1 MANDRKDFM
10 CKYLAQLE
18 LPCKFDQKE
27 AYSNEI
33 CTKCYQKNVFC
44 IPPTNRKQDRVE
56 KVTKWIDY
64 EKNTEG
70 ICLECPKEEYEC
82 HDCAFRWFGKGPS
95 GCDGKCDKEHPHL
108 ITDKCKNDDGCDSL
122 DNLEITQTKAY
133 RENIKIHKFGFHCT
147 TPLVGTSGT
156 KALCSSCE
164 KDHQV
169 ACIKG
174 GGLKSG
180 GGLDQCK
187 IHF

>member
-44 IPPTNRKQDRVE
+44 IPPTNRQQDRKE

-64 EKNTEG
+64 TKIDG
-70 ICLECPKEEYEC
+70 ICLECPKEQYEC
-82 HDCAFRWFGKGPS
+82 HDCEHKWFGTS
-95 GCDGKCDKEHPHL
+95 GGVCNGEC
-108 ITDKCKNDDGCDSL
+108 TDSNGEKPYEMAECSNEDSCSSL
-122 DNLEITQTKAY
+122 DNLQITWTEAY
-133 RENIKIHKFGFHCT
+133 KENLKLHPFGAQCT
-147 TPLVGTSGT
+147 TGIPVGT
-156 KALCSSCE
+156 KKLCSSCK

-169 ACIKG
+169 ACLKG
-174 GGLKSG
+174 GGLKRDEC
-180 GGLDQCK
+180 LT
-187 IHF
+187 HW